1 MTSAERTATAA
12 LRDRG
17 FLAFALHLWT
27 VFGLALSN
35 AFFALAALISLARWR
50 RWRSVWA
57 LHHGILLPLG
67 LYATCVLVSALMSH
81 DARSASNGAH
91 EILALATLPMALLL
105 LRGERRVRLVVDGL
119 LVVAA
124 LCAVWGIVQLLFFG
138 YGGIDNRVPGP
149 FSHYMTF
156 AGFLLMADLLLIG
169 ALVCGGHRSLWRWTA
184 LGLVNLAL
192 LATLTRSAW
201 VAFVVALT
209 LCLLLRRPRW
219 VLAYLPAALLFAVLA
234 PATVVHRVVS
244 IFDLQDVSNY
254 DRLCMVEAG
263 ISMVEE
269 RPLVGLG
276 PGMVR
281 RVYPIYRHPSAPRR
295 WVPHLHNNLVHIAAE
310 EGLPTLAAYL
320 WLTVGSLLLAYRGY
334 RRSMHAV
341 GGTPGLYLGGL
352 LALAG
357 FNLAGLFEYNW
368 GDTEVQRIAL
378 FLIALPWCMRGT
390 DEPAEP
396 GAEGS

>member
-1 MTSAERTATAA
+1 MKPAERTATAA
-12 LRDRG
+12 LRDYG

-27 VFGLALSN
+27 VFGLAVSN
-35 AFFALAALISLARWR
+35 TFFGAALLVSFARLR
-50 RWRSVWA
+50 RWRA
-57 LHHGILLPLG
+57 LWEPHHAILLPLG
-67 LYATCVLVSALMSH
+67 LYVTCTLVSMAMSF
-81 DARSASNGAH
+81 DARAISGGAH
-91 EILALATLPMALLL
+91 ELLALATLPMALLL
-105 LRGERRVRLVVDGL
+105 VRGRRQVRLLVDGL

-124 LCAVWGIVQLLFFG
+124 LCAVYGLIQLLFLG
-138 YGGIDNRVPGP
+138 YGGIDHRIPGP

-156 AGFLLMADLLLIG
+156 AGVLLTADLLLIG
-169 ALVCGGHRSLWRWTA
+169 DLVCGGHRSVYRWAA
-184 LGLVNLAL
+184 LGLINLAL

-219 VLAYLPAALLFAVLA
+219 VLAYVPAALLFAVLA
-234 PATVVHRVVS
+234 PSTVVHRVVS

-254 DRLCMVEAG
+254 DRICMIDAG
-263 ISMVEE
+263 LSMVEE

-310 EGLPTLAAYL
+310 EGLPSLAAYL

-334 RRSMHAV
+334 RRSRREP
-341 GGTPGLYLGGL
+341 GGASGLYLGGL

-368 GDTEVQRIAL
+368 GDTEVQRVAL
-378 FLIALPWCMRGT
+378 FLIALPWCMQGAPDAVT
-390 DEPAEP
+390 DGGGEE
-396 GAEGS
+396 

>member
-1 MTSAERTATAA
+1 MKPAERTATSA

-35 AFFALAALISLARWR
+35 GFFGIAILLSLFRLRSWGALWSRY
-50 RWRSVWA
+50 RSVF
-57 LHHGILLPLG
+57 LPFSV
-67 LYATCVLVSALMSH
+67 YVTCILVSMAMSW
-81 DARSASNGAH
+81 DAKAIAGGAH
-91 EILALATLPMALLL
+91 ELLALATLPMALLL
-105 LRGERRVRLVVDGL
+105 VQGRRKVGLLVDGL

-124 LCAVWGIVQLLFFG
+124 LCAVFGLAQLLFFG

-169 ALVCGGHRSLWRWTA
+169 ELVCGGHRSVFRWVA
-184 LGLVNLAL
+184 LGLINLAL

-234 PATVVHRVVS
+234 PSTVVHRVVS

-254 DRLCMVEAG
+254 DRICMVDAG
-263 ISMVEE
+263 LSMVRE

-295 WVPHLHNNLVHIAAE
+295 WVPHLHDNLVHIAAE

-320 WLTVGSLLLAYRGY
+320 WLTIGSLWLAYRGY
-334 RRSMHAV
+334 RRSLREA
-341 GGTPGLYLGGL
+341 GGASGLYLGGL

-368 GDTEVQRIAL
+368 GDTEVQRVAL
-378 FLIALPWCMRGT
+378 FLIALPWCMQGSS
-390 DEPAEP
+390 DEA
-396 GAEGS
+396 

>member
-1 MTSAERTATAA
+1 MTSAERTPTVAPG
-12 LRDRG
+12 DRG
-17 FLAFALHLWT
+17 FAFFALHLWT

-35 AFFALAALISLARWR
+35 AFFGLAALAAAVRLRRHRIDWAR
-50 RWRSVWA
+50 
-57 LHHGILLPLG
+57 HGQVLLPLG
-67 LYATCVLVSALMSH
+67 LYASCVL
-81 DARSASNGAH
+81 ASMLASRDLEVIRVGAH
-91 EILALATLPMALLL
+91 ELLSLATLPMALLL
-105 LRGERRVRLVVDGL
+105 VRGERRVRAVVDGL
-119 LVVAA
+119 LVVAG
-124 LCAVWGIVQLLFFG
+124 LCAIYGLVQLLFLG

-169 ALVCGGHRSLWRWTA
+169 LLASGGHRNPWRWVA
-184 LGLVNLAL
+184 LVLINLAL

-219 VLAYLPAALLFAVLA
+219 VLAYVPAALLFALLA
-234 PATVVHRVVS
+234 PRPVVQRVVS

-254 DRLCMVEAG
+254 DRICMVEAG
-263 ISMVEE
+263 LSMVEE

-281 RVYPIYRHPSAPRR
+281 RAYPLYRHPSAPRR
-295 WVPHLHNNLVHIAAE
+295 WVPHLHNNLIHIAAE
-310 EGLPTLAAYL
+310 QGLPALAAYL
-320 WLTVGSLLLAYRGY
+320 WLTVGSLLVAYQAYRGTLPGGG
-334 RRSMHAV
+334 RSA
-341 GGTPGLYLGGL
+341 GLYLGGL

-368 GDTEVQRIAL
+368 GDTEVQRVAL
-378 FLIALPWCMRGT
+378 FLIALPWCMRNG
-390 DEPAEP
+390 DAAVSEA
-396 GAEGS
+396 A

>member
-1 MTSAERTATAA
+1 VTPAERTPTAP
-12 LRDRG
+12 LSDRG
-17 FLAFALHLWT
+17 FAFFALHLWT

-35 AFFALAALISLARWR
+35 VFFGLAALASLARLR
-50 RWRSVWA
+50 RRRIDWSRHRAV
-57 LHHGILLPLG
+57 LLPLG
-67 LYATCVLVSALMSH
+67 LYTTCVLVSMLMSH
-81 DARSASNGAH
+81 DARASLGGAH
-91 EILALATLPMALLL
+91 ELLSLATIPMALLL
-105 LRGERRVRLVVDGL
+105 VRGERRARLVVDGL

-124 LCAVWGIVQLLFFG
+124 LCAVYGLIQLLFFG

-156 AGFLLMADLLLIG
+156 AGILLMADLLLIG
-169 ALVCGGHRSLWRWTA
+169 SLLCGGHRSLWRWAA
-184 LGLVNLAL
+184 LLLINLAL
-192 LATLTRSAW
+192 LSTLTRSAW
-201 VAFVVALT
+201 VAFAVALT

-234 PATVVHRVVS
+234 PSPVVQRVIS

-254 DRLCMVEAG
+254 DRICMVEAG
-263 ISMVEE
+263 LSMVAE

-281 RVYPIYRHPSAPRR
+281 RAYPLYRHPSAPRR

-320 WLTVGSLLLAYRGY
+320 WLTAGSLLLGYRGY
-334 RRSMHAV
+334 RRSMHADEA
-341 GGTPGLYLGGL
+341 TTGLYLGGL

-368 GDTEVQRIAL
+368 GDTEVQRVAL
-378 FLIALPWCMRGT
+378 FLIAMPWCVEAA
-390 DEPAEP
+390 DEPAAFEP
-396 GAEGS
+396 ERG